1 MFSGSHYLHHLRN
14 PARRSSWILV
24 LALLGTL
31 AVIALRLTLNGVAPA
46 FGDSNPPPQ
55 SEKARKKGSQKGNIE
70 AEVARG
76 KYLVEGAAMCGE
88 CHTPRAPEGHPA
100 RSRWRHRA
108 PRLWH

>member
-31 AVIALRLTLNGVAPA
+31 AVIALGLTLNGVAPA

-55 SEKARKKGSQKGNIE
+55 SEKASKKGSQKGSAE

-76 KYLVEGAAMCGE
+76 KYLVEGVAMWGE
-88 CHTPRAPEGHPA
+88 GHTPSDAEGNPG
-100 RSRWRHRA
+100 RSRVLQGA
-108 PRLWH
+108 